1 MSPPFFR
8 WRKMKVQLT
17 FYDNES
23 LSVEEVVRQATTN
36 YGKSVKVDVSPESSM
51 AYDHI
56 YFGLQQLLTHEQLSA
71 FFSKDGDYS
80 AQVQKLRQSVLAK
93 IQEIADQVIIDNEAR
108 VT

>member
-1 MSPPFFR
+1 
-8 WRKMKVQLT
+8 MKVQLT

-36 YGKSVKVDVSPESSM
+36 YGKNVKVDVGPESTM

-80 AQVQKLRQSVLAK
+80 AQVQKLRVGVQAK
-93 IQEIADQVIIDNEAR
+93 VQEIVDQVIIDNESR

>member
-1 MSPPFFR
+1 
-8 WRKMKVQLT
+8 MKVQLT

-36 YGKSVKVDVSPESSM
+36 YGKNVKVEVSPESSM

-56 YFGLQQLLTHEQLSA
+56 YFGLQQLITHEQLSA

-80 AQVQKLRQSVLAK
+80 MQVQKLRHSILGKVE
-93 IQEIADQVIIDNEAR
+93 EIVDQVIIDNESR